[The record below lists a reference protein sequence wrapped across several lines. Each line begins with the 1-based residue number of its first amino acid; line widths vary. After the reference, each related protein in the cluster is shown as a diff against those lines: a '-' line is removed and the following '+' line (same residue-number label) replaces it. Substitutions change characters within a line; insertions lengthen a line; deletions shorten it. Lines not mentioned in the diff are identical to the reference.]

1 VQQVGGGGVSLVDL
15 VVHPAARRGGGIK
28 SSGDQTDDFGRVD
41 LVLGKFGQGG
51 GGTHRLRAT
60 VGQGVQRAH
69 PFGHLIGELAG
80 GIGHLVKD
88 QMSVAEVDANDVPVC
103 LLGLDVELDEINEHG
118 LQIVGELLICFHIRD
133 GTRGSRGFNPP
144 FIAIRWGNASARAGL
159 QTVTTGASRKP
170 RLSRDVVV
178 LGVIAFFV
186 MVGFGVV
193 VPVLPVYVRS
203 FGVGNAEVGA
213 VVSAFALLRFVSS
226 PFCGRLIDWA
236 GERAILSIGIGIVA
250 LSSGLVG
257 IAQNYPQLLILRGI
271 GGIGSALF
279 TVSAMTLL
287 IGSTS
292 TAMRARSIGFYQ
304 GGFLIGGMTG
314 PALGGLL
321 ATISLTA
328 PFFFYAGTLAVAG
341 VVGIL
346 LLRPRTVAPPTES
359 GTTVSIPFREVLRDR
374 GFRAACIANFAQGWT
389 SFGVRNS
396 LVPVLIVEVLR
407 GPSAWTGVAF
417 AFSAVA
423 QAIALAPAARFID
436 TVGRKPAIVGSF
448 AVAAVTI
455 AAIPFVTSF
464 WALTAL
470 LCVYAVAAAFMGTA
484 PAAAVGDVAGTS
496 GGRPVAVFSMF
507 SDFGAIIGPLVAG
520 FLADTVSYPV
530 AFAVGAVFFVGASAY
545 ALRMPAR
552 SRAPVAS

>member
-1 VQQVGGGGVSLVDL
+1 VSVD
-15 VVHPAARRGGGIK
+15 
-28 SSGDQTDDFGRVD
+28 
-41 LVLGKFGQGG
+41 
-51 GGTHRLRAT
+51 
-60 VGQGVQRAH
+60 
-69 PFGHLIGELAG
+69 
-80 GIGHLVKD
+80 
-88 QMSVAEVDANDVPVC
+88 
-103 LLGLDVELDEINEHG
+103 
-118 LQIVGELLICFHIRD
+118 
-133 GTRGSRGFNPP
+133 
-144 FIAIRWGNASARAGL
+144 SA
-159 QTVTTGASRKP
+159 RKP
-170 RLSRDVVV
+170 RLSRDVIV

-213 VVSAFALLRFVSS
+213 VVSAFALMRFVSS
-226 PFCGRLIDWA
+226 PFCGRMIDWA

-257 IAQNYPQLLILRGI
+257 LAQNYPQLLILRGI
-271 GGIGSALF
+271 GGIGSAMF

-328 PFFFYAGTLAVAG
+328 PFFFYAGTLK
-341 VVGIL
+341 
-346 LLRPRTVAPPTES
+346 PRTVAVTTDS
-359 GTTVSIPFREVLRDR
+359 GAAVSIPFREVLRDR
-374 GFRAACIANFAQGWT
+374 GYRAACIANFAQGWT

-407 GPSAWTGVAF
+407 GPSAWTGIAF

-423 QAIALAPAARFID
+423 QTVALAPAARFID
-436 TVGRKPAIVGSF
+436 VVGRKPAIVGSF

-455 AAIPFVTSF
+455 AAVPFVTNF
-464 WALTAL
+464 LALTAL
-470 LCVYAVAAAFMGTA
+470 LCLYGVAAAFMGTA
-484 PAAAVGDVAGTS
+484 PAAAVGDAAGVA

-530 AFAVGAVFFVGASAY
+530 AFAVGAVFFAGASAY
-545 ALRMPAR
+545 ALRMPGR
-552 SRAPVAS
+552 TRTPVTT

>member
-1 VQQVGGGGVSLVDL
+1 
-15 VVHPAARRGGGIK
+15 
-28 SSGDQTDDFGRVD
+28 
-41 LVLGKFGQGG
+41 
-51 GGTHRLRAT
+51 
-60 VGQGVQRAH
+60 VQRAH
-69 PFGHLIGELAG
+69 PLGHLIGELTG
-80 GIGHLVKD
+80 GVSDLIKD
-88 QMSVAEVDANDVPVC
+88 EMGVAEVDANDVPVC
-103 LLGLDVELDEINEHG
+103 LLGLDMEFNQIDEHC
-118 LQIVGELLICFHIRD
+118 LQIVGELLICFHTED
-133 GTRGSRGFNPP
+133 GTRGSRGFNLP
-144 FIAIRWGNASARAGL
+144 FIAIRWGNASARPDPPR
-159 QTVTTGASRKP
+159 VTTGVSPKP
-170 RLSRDVVV
+170 RLSRDVVI
-178 LGVIAFFV
+178 LGAIAFFV

-236 GERAILSIGIGIVA
+236 GERAILSSGIGIVA

-257 IAQNYPQLLILRGI
+257 VAQNYPQLLILRGI
-271 GGIGSALF
+271 GGIGSAMF

-321 ATISLTA
+321 ATISLSA

-359 GTTVSIPFREVLRDR
+359 GVTASIPFREVLRDR
-374 GFRAACIANFAQGWT
+374 GFRAACVANFAQGWT

-396 LVPVLIVEVLR
+396 LVPVLIVEVLH

-417 AFSAVA
+417 ALSAVA

-448 AVAAVTI
+448 AIAAVTI
-455 AAIPFVTSF
+455 ASVPFVTSF
-464 WALTAL
+464 WALTVL

-484 PAAAVGDVAGTS
+484 PAAAVGDVAGAS

-530 AFAVGAVFFVGASAY
+530 AFAVGAMFFLGASAY
-545 ALRMPAR
+545 ALRMPGR
-552 SRAPVAS
+552 SRAPVAT